1 MTGTMTTA
9 MTGTMTIDEAVP
21 KADRARITGLR
32 MNALRD
38 IALGLMV
45 TLSLSLAPLAVA
57 HAAEDPPTESAV
69 SRHARSFGEAVK
81 RDTKAVG
88 ATFKEGAHRVAVAAK
103 AVGHEI
109 ATAAKRGAAQT
120 RSALRGD
127 KAGTNPT

>member
-1 MTGTMTTA
+1 MTD
-9 MTGTMTIDEAVP
+9 TMTIDEAVP
-21 KADRARITGLR
+21 KADTARTTGLR
-32 MNALRD
+32 MNTVRGMAF
-38 IALGLMV
+38 GLMV
-45 TLSLSLAPLAVA
+45 LSLSLAPLVVA
-57 HAAEDPPTESAV
+57 RAAEDRPTESAI

-109 ATAAKRGAAQT
+109 STAAKRGAAET
-120 RSALRGD
+120 RSAFRGD